1 MNVDKAA
8 VKLALAMGKAAD
20 AGFPQEMKDIVK
32 KYSIIAAIAMAFPL
46 FSIDTI
52 VYIVTLWLMYKKLA
66 EMARVP
72 FERNLIKNIIAG
84 VLTNF
89 VIALI
94 VGFIL
99 DLIPGLG
106 WVGAAAY
113 GYLVMTFSA
122 IGFINFLTM
131 VHENGKVKQQ
141 YDFNASVNSL
151 KGNNFDIQ
159 QIERRNKNG
168 TV

>member
-8 VKLALAMGKAAD
+8 AKLALAMGKAAD
-20 AGFPQEMKDIVK
+20 AGFPQEMKDLVK
-32 KYSIIAAIAMAFPL
+32 KHSIIAAIAMAFPL
-46 FSIDTI
+46 FGIDTI
-52 VYIVTLWLMYKKLA
+52 VYIATLWLMYKKLA

-72 FERNLIKNIIAG
+72 FGGNLIKNVIAG

-89 VIALI
+89 LIALI
-94 VGFIL
+94 VGFVL

-141 YDFNASVNSL
+141 YDFNASVNAL
-151 KGNNFDIQ
+151 RGNNTNPSTEIT
-159 QIERRNKNG
+159 ENRNNQ
-168 TV
+168 

>member
-1 MNVDKAA
+1 MNIDKAA
-8 VKLALAMGKAAD
+8 LKLAIAMGKAAD

-32 KYSIIAAIAMAFPL
+32 KHALIAAIAMAFPL
-46 FSIDTI
+46 FGIDTI
-52 VYIVTLWLMYKKLA
+52 VYIITLWLMYKKLA
-66 EMARVP
+66 EMAHVP
-72 FERNLIKNIIAG
+72 FSSNLIKNIIAG

-94 VGFIL
+94 VGFVL

-141 YDFNASVNSL
+141 YDFNASVNAL
-151 KGNNFDIQ
+151 KGNNSDIQ
-159 QIERRNKNG
+159 QIE
-168 TV
+168 

>member
-8 VKLALAMGKAAD
+8 IKLALAMGKAAD

-32 KYSIIAAIAMAFPL
+32 KHSIIAAIAMAFPL
-46 FSIDTI
+46 FGIDTI
-52 VYIVTLWLMYKKLA
+52 VYIATLWLMYKKLA
-66 EMARVP
+66 EMAQVP
-72 FERNLIKNIIAG
+72 FGRNLIKNIIAG
-84 VLTNF
+84 ILTNF
-89 VIALI
+89 LIALI
-94 VGFIL
+94 VGFVL

-141 YDFNASVNSL
+141 YDFNASVNAL
-151 KGNNFDIQ
+151 KGD
-159 QIERRNKNG
+159 RNQLMDNSDN
-168 TV
+168 